1 MKSSSNSKIVKVIT
15 ISAIIFITI
24 LCVVI
29 GVTKKNGSTEC
40 AKGNAVTTAVTTVS
54 DDGSLVTS
62 SSSTT
67 MKETTTSYV
76 TTSITTNSAVTTS
89 TTAVASTVADSK
101 EEVPTTNI
109 PTVRDEATPTP
120 VPKPEPLPEPCDSN
134 VEEPTPAPIVEEYL
148 VYKPSTHYIH
158 KNTCHWNCDD
168 AYRIDNADGL
178 EARLC
183 TECGVQC
190 EGYIPYVEPTPAP
203 ICSSRPDISDWDF
216 ECLCKITANEYGN
229 ATVTWAGYEISDY
242 ERGKIAASVMNQL
255 RYGLSDTIAGCLDYS
270 CAPWGFWNW
279 RYRTEFNGV
288 YYDDPVVVRAVNY
301 YLDHADTDYA
311 YWDCD
316 SWTGCH
322 PDGLNWFRKA

>member
-40 AKGNAVTTAVTTVS
+40 AKGNTVTTAVTTVS

-109 PTVRDEATPTP
+109 PTVREEATPTP
-120 VPKPEPLPEPCDSN
+120 VPKPEPLPEPCDRN
-134 VEEPTPAPIVEEYL
+134 VEETTPAPIVEEYL

-158 KNTCHWNCDD
+158 KNTCHWNCGD
-168 AYRIDNADGL
+168 AYKIDNADGL

-190 EGYIPYVEPTPAP
+190 EGYIEYIEPVPEP
-203 ICSSRPDISDWDF
+203 VNISGNVSMSDY
-216 ECLCKITANEYGN
+216 EYNLLCGLIANEYGSASLVERAKIVAATFN
-229 ATVTWAGYEISDY
+229 ACNRNGWSIEAFIYTACVPYGYTPGYTYYS
-242 ERGKIAASVMNQL
+242 GVAASSMSDAIDYYFT
-255 RYGLSDTIAGCLDYS
+255 YGES
-270 CAPWGFWNW
+270 GFWDS
-279 RYRTEFNGV
+279 G
-288 YYDDPVVVRAVNY
+288 
-301 YLDHADTDYA
+301 
-311 YWDCD
+311 YWETGAD
-316 SWTGCH
+316 SWWG
-322 PDGLNWFRKA
+322 DGWYNHFYRA